1 MNNKIDTYR
10 CKTCSLIPFIY
21 LFSKS
26 NVLYIKY
33 KCLNNHEEIL
43 TLNKF
48 MKENNFNLNINK
60 CKFCSTKKEL
70 YFCYE
75 CSGFVCFNCLYN
87 GKNIHIKNN
96 HKNSIV
102 INDYDSYCVFHK
114 KKFDSFCLDC
124 NQNICYLCIDEE
136 THINHNKINFID
148 IRLTKS
154 KILNLKTIIENSNK
168 YIDNIKDIK
177 NLINKL
183 ESIYNEF
190 LFYNKK
196 SIEFIN
202 ELLNIYE
209 KKKGFLNFQI
219 IKNIENNFLINPLNN
234 NINFNNIINNF
245 KNLLSNC
252 FCLNISKKNYKINF
266 KTNPEELILK
276 RTLQINNDLTNYS
289 SDNLYKQICIY
300 KNYLIIPNNKQND
313 NLFDL
318 EIYDLLSYNL
328 VSKLKNIGN
337 DFIIY
342 IKHYKYINQDILI
355 ILFYNSIIKIY
366 DLNTLQLIKIFIESD
381 ISFPIYSFK
390 LLTLNN
396 KDYYLIT
403 NSNNFL
409 KIYNFEDKKLIHT
422 KFQNNHQNNIYI
434 YNDKQ
439 KNLIYYV
446 LNYKERKN
454 EIITSHNFID
464 NSLYNQY
471 EYNFI
476 NNKIYNIKVKNIGLF
491 TFLMIINKN
500 CNLIYDFN
508 KGKLLYNVLYN
519 LKILDFCYWNKYYI
533 ISSLDDN
540 NIEIKNYLNNNSIK
554 LLNQNQ
560 NKVINIK
567 KAKVNNKEFLIV
579 FEKKD
584 NIKIYSI

>member
-1 MNNKIDTYR
+1 
-10 CKTCSLIPFIY
+10 
-21 LFSKS
+21 
-26 NVLYIKY
+26 
-33 KCLNNHEEIL
+33 
-43 TLNKF
+43 
-48 MKENNFNLNINK
+48 
-60 CKFCSTKKEL
+60 
-70 YFCYE
+70 
-75 CSGFVCFNCLYN
+75 
-87 GKNIHIKNN
+87 
-96 HKNSIV
+96 
-102 INDYDSYCVFHK
+102 
-114 KKFDSFCLDC
+114 
-124 NQNICYLCIDEE
+124 
-136 THINHNKINFID
+136 
-148 IRLTKS
+148 
-154 KILNLKTIIENSNK
+154 
-168 YIDNIKDIK
+168 
-177 NLINKL
+177 
-183 ESIYNEF
+183 
-190 LFYNKK
+190 
-196 SIEFIN
+196 
-202 ELLNIYE
+202 
-209 KKKGFLNFQI
+209 
-219 IKNIENNFLINPLNN
+219 
-234 NINFNNIINNF
+234 
-245 KNLLSNC
+245 LLSNC

-313 NLFDL
+313 NIFDL

-403 NSNNFL
+403 NSNNYL

-439 KNLIYYV
+439 KNLIYYI

-464 NSLYNQY
+464 NSLYNKY

-508 KGKLLYNVLYN
+508 KGKLLYNVSYN

-567 KAKVNNKEFLIV
+567 RAKFNNKEFLIV